1 MRKVAEFVGLA
12 FAFSW
17 TVALGYRAV
26 GGGVT
31 DASFAAVAVVY
42 MFGPFFAAVAVQARH
57 GEDVL
62 GPLGVRFVANRW
74 LVVAWLTPGAVALL
88 AVAFAVG
95 HPDGALATNAATV
108 VESYGPSVS
117 ANRAAS
123 LTESLSGVPLSY
135 VVGSILV
142 TGLVAGATVNAVA
155 AFGEEAGWRGLM
167 LHELRDE
174 KFWRASAV
182 VGVVWG
188 VWHAPLVAQGYN
200 YPSNPAVGV
209 VAMVVFTLLA
219 TPLLN
224 YVRLKSG
231 TVVAPSVF
239 HGTVNAT
246 ATVSV
251 VAVAGVS
258 RLVTGAGVATMAALA
273 VANAVMVAYDR
284 RGGDGVT
291 SSRVGDSL
299 QETV

>member
-1 MRKVAEFVGLA
+1 MRKVTEFVALA

-26 GGGVT
+26 GGDVT

-57 GEDVL
+57 GDGLLE
-62 GPLGVRFVANRW
+62 PLGIRFVASRW
-74 LVVAWLTPGAVALL
+74 LVVAWLTPAAVALL
-88 AVAFAVG
+88 AVAFAVA
-95 HPDGALATNAATV
+95 HPDGALATNAATI

-117 ANRAAS
+117 PDRAAS

-135 VVGSILV
+135 IVGSVLV

-155 AFGEEAGWRGLM
+155 AFGEETGWRGLM

-174 KFWRASAV
+174 KFWRVSAI
-182 VGVVWG
+182 VGLIWG

-209 VAMVVFTLLA
+209 VAMIGFTLLA

-224 YVRLKSG
+224 YVRLKAG

-246 ATVSV
+246 ASVSV
-251 VAVAGVS
+251 IAVAGVS
-258 RLVTGAGVATMAALA
+258 RLVTGAGIATMAALA
-273 VANAVMVAYDR
+273 VANAVMVAYDHWS
-284 RGGDGVT
+284 GDGVT
-291 SSRVGDSL
+291 TSHVGDFL
-299 QETV
+299 